1 MFIKEPIFCAL
12 KLIIITCYNFMHGG
26 ENVKLKIFTLVFFIF
41 LVSAI
46 SMSASDLF
54 DVPVDIMINGEYIK
68 MNDAPFL
75 TGGTTYA
82 PIREISDMFGAE
94 NVSWDEKTETAVIEF
109 KETLI
114 EIPINESFAYIDGEK
129 VPLSANVMLVNSRT
143 YVPVRFISEHLGAV
157 VSWDA
162 PYYTVRIEKE
172 DCHVSEDKI
181 LKRKY
186 DNDHIYWLAKIISC
200 ESQGE
205 SLDGMIAV
213 GNVVL
218 NRVESPHFPNTI
230 YGVIFDDVG
239 GVQFEPVLNGTIH
252 NEPTQKSYLAAKMA
266 LDGKNTA
273 GDSLFF
279 LNPDKAESFWITE
292 NREFYVAIGNH
303 HFYL

>member
-12 KLIIITCYNFMHGG
+12 KLIIITCYTVMYGG
-26 ENVKLKIFTLVFFIF
+26 ESVKLKIFTFAFFMF
-41 LVSAI
+41 LLCALSVSANG
-46 SMSASDLF
+46 LF
-54 DVPVDIMINGEYIK
+54 DLPVDITLNGDYIK
-68 MNDAPFL
+68 MDDAPFL
-75 TGGTTYA
+75 YDGTTYA

-94 NVSWDEKTETAVIEF
+94 NVSWEEESETAIIEF
-109 KETLI
+109 KEKTI
-114 EIPINESFAYIDGEK
+114 EMPINEKFAYIDGEK
-129 VPLSANVMLVNSRT
+129 VPLSAYIMLVNSRT
-143 YVPVRFISEHLGAV
+143 YVPVRFLSEHLGAD

-162 PYYTVRIEKE
+162 PYYTVVIEKN
-172 DCHVSEDKI
+172 DCNIPEEKI

-230 YGVIFDDVG
+230 YGVIFDDAG
-239 GVQFEPVLNGTIH
+239 GVQFEPVINGTIH
-252 NEPTQKSYLAAKMA
+252 NEPTQRSYLAAKMA
-266 LDGKNTA
+266 LEGVNTA

-279 LNPDKAESFWITE
+279 LNPDKAKNFWITQ
-292 NREFYVAIGNH
+292 NREFYTAIGNH